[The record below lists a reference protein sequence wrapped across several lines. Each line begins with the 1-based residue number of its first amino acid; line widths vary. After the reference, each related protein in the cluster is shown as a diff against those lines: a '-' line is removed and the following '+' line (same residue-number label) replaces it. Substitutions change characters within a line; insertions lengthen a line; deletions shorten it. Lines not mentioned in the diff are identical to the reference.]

1 MNSAAVMTG
10 WKAALLKHTAFLMG
24 LSSTGTKAELAQAVT
39 QRARQA
45 SQTLGRRRVISVDM
59 GIRNLAYCVVDVP
72 RHETFVQRQHGSK
85 LPISVRHWSKR
96 DLLLGLQDQQD
107 PSEALAKEVRE
118 PAGTIRKNVRRSSNK
133 DVLPKAAF
141 TPSALSK
148 VAYEVVTGL
157 LQHEP
162 DVILIERQRFRSG
175 GQAAVQEWTVRV
187 NMLESMLWACLH
199 TLHETKPA
207 GTVDFPVVHAINPA
221 SVANFWIA
229 GKHMDLEPRA
239 EDYSP
244 GSGNMELQQPSKLPR
259 KKIEK
264 KDKVQIVRAWI
275 EGSRD
280 DVDLHFEGEAAQ
292 TADLFNSKGR
302 GSSPKQALPV
312 TKLDDLADSLLQA
325 LAWARW
331 ENNSR
336 RIGELL
342 SDLNEKST

>member
-1 MNSAAVMTG
+1 MGSAAAMTG
-10 WKAALLKHTAFLMG
+10 WKAALLKRTAFLMG
-24 LSSTGTKAELAQAVT
+24 LSSTGTKAEMAQAVQ

-45 SQTLGRRRVISVDM
+45 SQTRDRRRVISVDM
-59 GIRNLAYCVVDVP
+59 GIRNLAYCVVDMP
-72 RHETFVQRQHGSK
+72 KNGTFGQRQRDYQQ
-85 LPISVRHWSKR
+85 PITVRHWSKR
-96 DLLLGLQDQQD
+96 DLLLSLQAQ
-107 PSEALAKEVRE
+107 PGPPEALAKEARE
-118 PAGTIRKNVRRSSNK
+118 PASTIRKTVRRSSNK
-133 DVLPKAAF
+133 DVLSKTAF

-157 LQHEP
+157 LQHQP

-199 TLHETKPA
+199 TLQETKST
-207 GTVDFPVVHAINPA
+207 GTAEIPTIHAINPA
-221 SVANFWIA
+221 TVANFWVA
-229 GKHMDLEPRA
+229 GKHMDLEPQA
-239 EDYSP
+239 EHYQANT
-244 GSGNMELQQPSKLPR
+244 GSLKLQKPLKLPR

-302 GSSPKQALPV
+302 GSSPQQVLPV

-331 ENNSR
+331 EENSR
-336 RIGELL
+336 RIEELL
-342 SDLNEKST
+342 SGHNGKS

>member
-1 MNSAAVMTG
+1 MGSAAAMAG

-24 LSSTGTKAELAQAVT
+24 LSSTGTKAEIAQAVH

-45 SQTLGRRRVISVDM
+45 SQTLDRRRVISVDM
-59 GIRNLAYCVVDVP
+59 GIRNLAYCVVDMP
-72 RHETFVQRQHGSK
+72 HNETFSQRQHGAK
-85 LPISVRHWSKR
+85 VPMTVRHWRKR
-96 DLLLGLQDQQD
+96 DLLLSLQDQQD
-107 PSEALAKEVRE
+107 PSEALAKEIRE
-118 PAGTIRKNVRRSSNK
+118 PASTIRKNVRRSSSK

-157 LQHEP
+157 LQHQP

-199 TLHETKPA
+199 TLQETRST
-207 GTVDFPVVHAINPA
+207 GTVKFPTIHAINPA
-221 SVANFWIA
+221 TVANFWVA
-229 GKHMDLEPRA
+229 GKHMDLEPQTEHNQA
-239 EDYSP
+239 NS
-244 GSGNMELQQPSKLPR
+244 GSLELQQPLKLPR

-302 GSSPKQALPV
+302 GSSPKQVLPV

-325 LAWARW
+325 LAWTRW
-331 ENNSR
+331 EENSR
-336 RIGELL
+336 RIEELL
-342 SDLNEKST
+342 SGHNGKS

>member
-1 MNSAAVMTG
+1 MSSAAAITG
-10 WKAALLKHTAFLMG
+10 WKAALLRHTAFLMG
-24 LSSTGTKAELAQAVT
+24 LSSTGTKAELAQAVQ

-45 SQTLGRRRVISVDM
+45 SQTLDRRRVISVDM
-59 GIRNLAYCVVDVP
+59 GIRNLAYCVVDMP
-72 RHETFVQRQHGSK
+72 HNETLGQRQHGSK
-85 LPISVRHWSKR
+85 LPITVRHWSKR
-96 DLLLGLQDQQD
+96 DLLLGLQDQQH
-107 PSEALAKEVRE
+107 PSGTLGKEVRGS
-118 PAGTIRKNVRRSSNK
+118 ATMTRKEARRSSNK
-133 DVLPKAAF
+133 DILPKTAF

-157 LQHEP
+157 LQHQP

-199 TLHETKPA
+199 TLQETRST
-207 GTVDFPVVHAINPA
+207 GIVNFPTIHAISPA

-229 GKHMDLEPRA
+229 GKHMDLEPHA
-239 EDYSP
+239 EHYQE
-244 GSGNMELQQPSKLPR
+244 GSGSLDLQQPLKLPR

-264 KDKVQIVRAWI
+264 KDKVQIVR
-275 EGSRD
+275 SRD
-280 DVDLHFEGEAAQ
+280 DVNLCFEGEAAQ
-292 TADLFNSKGR
+292 TADFFNSKGR

-331 ENNSR
+331 EENSR
-336 RIGELL
+336 RIEKLL
-342 SDLNEKST
+342 CNFND

>member
-96 DLLLGLQDQQD
+96 DLLLGLQDIQD

-141 TPSALSK
+141 TPSGLSK

-229 GKHMDLEPRA
+229 GKHMDLDPRA

-264 KDKVQIVRAWI
+264 KD
-275 EGSRD
+275 
-280 DVDLHFEGEAAQ
+280 
-292 TADLFNSKGR
+292 
-302 GSSPKQALPV
+302 
-312 TKLDDLADSLLQA
+312 
-325 LAWARW
+325 
-331 ENNSR
+331 
-336 RIGELL
+336 
-342 SDLNEKST
+342 

>member
-1 MNSAAVMTG
+1 MNSTAAMTG

-24 LSSTGTKAELAQAVT
+24 LSSTGTKAEIAHAVQ

-45 SQTLGRRRVISVDM
+45 SQALGRRRVISVDM
-59 GIRNLAYCVVDVP
+59 GIRNLAYCVVDMP
-72 RHETFVQRQHGSK
+72 HTETFAQRQHISQ
-85 LPISVRHWSKR
+85 LPITVRHWSKR
-96 DLLLGLQDQQD
+96 DLLLGLQHQQD

-118 PAGTIRKNVRRSSNK
+118 PASTIRKNVRRSSNK
-133 DVLPKAAF
+133 DVPPKAAF

-199 TLHETKPA
+199 TLHETKLA

-221 SVANFWIA
+221 SVANFWVA
-229 GKHMDLEPRA
+229 GKHMDLEPQAEHYRA
-239 EDYSP
+239 
-244 GSGNMELQQPSKLPR
+244 GSGSMELQQPLKLPR

-280 DVDLHFEGEAAQ
+280 DVDLHFEAEAAQ

-302 GSSPKQALPV
+302 GSRPRQALPV

-325 LAWARW
+325 LAWTRW
-331 ENNSR
+331 EQNSR